1 MRKLRSGGVKE
12 RTHIDIARTFTRVF
26 YMKFLVHQ
34 NEHEE
39 ARKDYTGD
47 TSYPLPN
54 FFNL

>member
-1 MRKLRSGGVKE
+1 MKE